1 MPVSGPAAPQRVF
14 LTADAVGG
22 VWSYA
27 LELARGLSER
37 GIAVQLAVLGPGPCK
52 AQLAA
57 AAAIPRLSIAATG
70 LPLDWNARSERE
82 VQRSTNGLK
91 ALARDFN
98 ADLVHLY
105 APALAGAKP
114 WTVPLVVSMHSCLAT
129 WWAANKTGPMPAD
142 FVWRTRRT
150 LMGMM
155 IADAIVAPSRS
166 FAAEVERLYGEGV
179 AVSAVLNGRQPVE
192 LPPAPKES
200 MIFTAGRLWDEGKNV
215 GAIGDAASR
224 IEWPVYAAG
233 AVKGPNG
240 ARSKFSN
247 LKLLG
252 SLSPLEMARWYQ
264 RASIFVSASRYEP
277 FGLTVLEAAQAGA
290 ALVLSD
296 IPTFRELWSDAALFV
311 PLDDGDALTLTLAE
325 LAARPQ
331 MRELWAGRA
340 KKRARVY
347 TAERMVKATLDI
359 YSGLISAPYVQAV
372 G

>member
-1 MPVSGPAAPQRVF
+1 
-14 LTADAVGG
+14 
-22 VWSYA
+22 
-27 LELARGLSER
+27 
-37 GIAVQLAVLGPGPCK
+37 
-52 AQLAA
+52 
-57 AAAIPRLSIAATG
+57 
-70 LPLDWNARSERE
+70 
-82 VQRSTNGLK
+82 
-91 ALARDFN
+91 
-98 ADLVHLY
+98 
-105 APALAGAKP
+105 
-114 WTVPLVVSMHSCLAT
+114 
-129 WWAANKTGPMPAD
+129 
-142 FVWRTRRT
+142 
-150 LMGMM
+150 MGMM